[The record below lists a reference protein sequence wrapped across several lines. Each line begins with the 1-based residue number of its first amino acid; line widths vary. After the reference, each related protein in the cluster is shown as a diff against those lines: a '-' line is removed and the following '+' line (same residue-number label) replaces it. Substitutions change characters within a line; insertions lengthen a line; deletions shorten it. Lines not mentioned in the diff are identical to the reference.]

1 MKRYQIILT
10 FISIFFYLLWSY
22 IFYESFRKS
31 TEVQFLDTNLTL
43 IDISKRI
50 FIDTNELYASSFKL
64 WNLDINKALEE
75 RRKENELKIQEL
87 QNNKSVLSM
96 KESIL
101 NISSNQRKICLNKKC
116 WKFVGMITINNQT
129 KVTLLSIDKKPKLE
143 IFTRGDN
150 LLEGLTIS
158 EIKGDNMIVIHKKDK
173 RKFVLKLFEV
183 NASAYF
189 PKAIK
194 EVNE

>member
-173 RKFVLKLFEV
+173 RKFILKLFDINVSE
-183 NASAYF
+183 YF
-189 PKAIK
+189 PKSLK
-194 EVNE
+194 EVN